1 MLVKTILRNLTLINH
16 HSYTLISNHFLTL
29 TTAFSTRIQNNA
41 FPIKA
46 VASRIQRDNSL
57 RSDQK
62 KNKADVV
69 DSAPT
74 VLCIVLCYRLLHV
87 TWQLPTYIPGSDD
100 GLGAF
105 LTGLGQIY
113 ILSSFASPGN
123 KDFIET
129 Q

>member
-1 MLVKTILRNLTLINH
+1 M
-16 HSYTLISNHFLTL
+16 
-29 TTAFSTRIQNNA
+29 
-41 FPIKA
+41 
-46 VASRIQRDNSL
+46 ASRIQRDNSL
-57 RSDQK
+57 RSGQK

-69 DSAPT
+69 DSAT
-74 VLCIVLCYRLLHV
+74 VLCIGLCYRPLHV
-87 TWQLPTYIPGSDD
+87 TWQLPTYMPGSDD
-100 GLGAF
+100 GLGAS